1 MPLQFGYTTGS
12 CATAAAK
19 AAAIGLFKGNIP
31 DEVEIDTP
39 AGIKIKLKIL
49 DKQLSDNTACCAVQK
64 DAGDDPDVTNG
75 CMVYARVVQA
85 FSETIEIDGG
95 EGVGR
100 VTKPG
105 LQVPVGHAAINP
117 VPRSMI
123 ENAVRGVI
131 GNSAGAKVI
140 ISVPNGKVLGEKTF
154 NPKLGIIGGISIIGT
169 TGIVKPMSEDAYK
182 TSLLCGLDIAKGIGY
197 ETVALVPGSLGERAI
212 LNLVNIPKDQII
224 QISNFVGFM
233 LDAARERRFKK
244 IILAGHPGKLV
255 KLLRGDFH
263 THSAVSKP
271 ANDIL
276 IDIIIQHCHNQL
288 TTPLS
293 PPSQGGD
300 AGEVKTFQKKKFLQS
315 TTIEPQVQNGDQES
329 GGRGQKP
336 EVRNPAPISELDESE
351 NTLQGNTTFESSP
364 LPNEIFNRLKE
375 VSTVEGIVEL
385 LRDYQC
391 MFIMDEVAERVEAK
405 VLEFYR
411 AKQPFST
418 IEVGVI
424 LFDMK
429 GAIIG
434 ISDSA
439 QSWLNLTKTRS
450 LS

>member
-1 MPLQFGYTTGS
+1 MPLRFGYTTGS

-19 AAAIGLFKGNIP
+19 AAATGLFQGNIP

-39 AGIKIKLKIL
+39 AGIKLRLKII
-49 DKQLSDNTACCAVQK
+49 DKQLSDSSAGCAIQK
-64 DAGDDPDVTNG
+64 DAGDDPDVTHG
-75 CMVYARVVQA
+75 CMVHARVERT

-123 ENAVRGVI
+123 ENAVREVI
-131 GNSAGAKVI
+131 GKSVGAKVT
-140 ISVPNGKVLGEKTF
+140 ISVPHGKVLGEKTF

-169 TGIVKPMSEDAYK
+169 TGIVRPMSEDAFK

-212 LNLVNIPKDQII
+212 LNLVHIPKDQII

-276 IDIIIQHCHNQL
+276 VGIIEQQAQNRDRGTGIRGRWYETENPTSGTRHPTPGAKPGENKYSFYDN
-288 TTPLS
+288 TPMKSPPLS
-293 PPSQGGD
+293 Y
-300 AGEVKTFQKKKFLQS
+300 AMLH
-315 TTIEPQVQNGDQES
+315 
-329 GGRGQKP
+329 
-336 EVRNPAPISELDESE
+336 
-351 NTLQGNTTFESSP
+351 
-364 LPNEIFNRLKE
+364 RLKE
-375 VSTVEGIVEL
+375 AATVEGIVEL
-385 LRDYQC
+385 LREYGNLS
-391 MFIMDEVAERVEAK
+391 IMDEIAERIEAK
-405 VLEFYR
+405 VLEFYKGEQQF
-411 AKQPFST
+411 APP
-418 IEVGVI
+418 EVGVI
-424 LFDMK
+424 LFDMQ
-429 GAIIG
+429 GSVIG

-439 QSWLNLTKTRS
+439 QAWLNLTKTKS
-450 LS
+450 SS